1 MNHHTSDSPTLPSRT
16 VATPA
21 GPAPIS
27 PDQEARAFWRMRRQI
42 VRTLVAQTFAQ
53 GRLRI
58 STIVFLSMF
67 LWFALYA
74 LFYDGFRFL
83 DSAIPGPD
91 LYDQIARMVF
101 GLFFASL
108 MVMLLFSTAIILY
121 SSLFR
126 ARNVP
131 FLLTIPARAERVFIV
146 KFQEAVLTSSWAF
159 ILLSSPVLLAY
170 GLVRHAPWYYF
181 AMLLPF
187 LVSFT
192 FIPAGIGAILCL
204 AIVHRLPH
212 AKAYVLVITAACAL
226 ATAVAML
233 WIISHRPAT
242 TMLSADWFRD
252 MLRRLQFTENRL
264 LPSWWLS
271 TGLLEAAR
279 GEIADSILFLV
290 LMVSNA
296 LFIRLLAVW
305 ASARLYR
312 SAYSRLYGRRSARRR
327 TKTAWID
334 RAAAWAAG
342 FLPAQVQLLIVKD
355 LRLFLRDPVYW
366 SQTLIFVGF
375 LLLYFFSIP
384 SIHYE
389 VAQESWVNLVSFLN
403 VSVVGF
409 LLSTFTTRFVFP
421 MISLE
426 GRRFWILGLL
436 PVHRDRILWGKF
448 AFGIG
453 FSVVSSC
460 VLVLVSD
467 SMLRVAPG
475 SFWAINSPA

>member
-21 GPAPIS
+21 GPALIS

-126 ARNVP
+126 ARDVP

-212 AKAYVLVITAACAL
+212 AKAYVLVITAAWRARHGGGHAVDHQPPSGHHHAL
-226 ATAVAML
+226 GRLVPRHAP
-233 WIISHRPAT
+233 PA
-242 TMLSADWFRD
+242 A
-252 MLRRLQFTENRL
+252 
-264 LPSWWLS
+264 
-271 TGLLEAAR
+271 
-279 GEIADSILFLV
+279 
-290 LMVSNA
+290 
-296 LFIRLLAVW
+296 
-305 ASARLYR
+305 
-312 SAYSRLYGRRSARRR
+312 
-327 TKTAWID
+327 
-334 RAAAWAAG
+334 
-342 FLPAQVQLLIVKD
+342 
-355 LRLFLRDPVYW
+355 
-366 SQTLIFVGF
+366 
-375 LLLYFFSIP
+375 
-384 SIHYE
+384 
-389 VAQESWVNLVSFLN
+389 
-403 VSVVGF
+403 
-409 LLSTFTTRFVFP
+409 
-421 MISLE
+421 
-426 GRRFWILGLL
+426 
-436 PVHRDRILWGKF
+436 VHRKPL
-448 AFGIG
+448 AAEL
-453 FSVVSSC
+453 VVEHRA
-460 VLVLVSD
+460 V
-467 SMLRVAPG
+467 G
-475 SFWAINSPA
+475 SRAG